1 MPKNI
6 LESDTYREMAIAEKR
21 QSFVEPEIGALLLD
35 RNLDLY
41 EFKEDGVSALTAS
54 LKLVR
59 IRIKKEDYKII
70 QNSFNLNSISTPHGF
85 LKAST
90 NSFLSPDI
98 IIEAVENKN
107 RNLTNSLEKL
117 QEKMANLSYAMIGKQ
132 IWSTHSKY

>member
-6 LESDTYREMAIAEKR
+6 LESDNYRRMAINKKS
-21 QSFVEPEIGALLLD
+21 QSFVEPELGALLLD
-35 RNLDLY
+35 KNLDLY

-59 IRIKKEDYKII
+59 IRIKKDYKIV
-70 QNSFNLNSISTPHGF
+70 QNSLNLNSISTPHGF

-90 NSFLSPDI
+90 NSFLAPDI
-98 IIEAVENKN
+98 IIQAVENKN

-117 QEKMANLSYAMIGKQ
+117 QEKMANLSYAMIGTQ
-132 IWSTHSKY
+132 IWSAH

>member
-6 LESDTYREMAIAEKR
+6 LESDNYRKMAINKKS
-21 QSFVEPEIGALLLD
+21 QNFVEPDIGALLLD
-35 RNLDLY
+35 KNLDLY
-41 EFKEDGVSALTAS
+41 EFKEDGISALTAS

-59 IRIKKEDYKII
+59 IRIKKDYKII
-70 QNSFNLNSISTPHGF
+70 ENSLNVNFISTPHGF

-117 QEKMANLSYAMIGKQ
+117 QEKMANLSYAMIGTQ

>member
-59 IRIKKEDYKII
+59 IRIKKDYKII
-70 QNSFNLNSISTPHGF
+70 QNSLNLNSISTPHGF
-85 LKAST
+85 LKTST
-90 NSFLSPDI
+90 SSFLYPDI
-98 IIEAVENKN
+98 IIQAVENKN

-117 QEKMANLSYAMIGKQ
+117 QEKMSNLSYAMIGTQ
-132 IWSTHSKY
+132 IWSAY

>member
-6 LESDTYREMAIAEKR
+6 LESDIYREMAINKKS
-21 QSFVEPEIGALLLD
+21 QSFVEPEFGALLLD
-35 RNLDLY
+35 KNLDLY
-41 EFKEDGVSALTAS
+41 EFKEDKVSALNSS

-59 IRIKKEDYKII
+59 IRIKKEDYKIV

-90 NSFLSPDI
+90 NSFLTPDI
-98 IIEAVENKN
+98 IIQAVENKN

-117 QEKMANLSYAMIGKQ
+117 HEKMANLSYAMIGAQ
-132 IWSTHSKY
+132 IWSAY

>member
-6 LESDTYREMAIAEKR
+6 LESDVYRTMSINKKS
-21 QSFVEPEIGALLLD
+21 QSFVEPDIGALLLD
-35 RNLDLY
+35 KNLDLY
-41 EFKEDGVSALTAS
+41 EFKEDGVSISTAS

-59 IRIKKEDYKII
+59 IRIRKDYIMI
-70 QNSFNLNSISTPHGF
+70 RNSLNLNSISAPHGF
-85 LKAST
+85 LKASM
-90 NSFLSPDI
+90 NSFLTTNV

-132 IWSTHSKY
+132 TTWSAH

>member
-6 LESDTYREMAIAEKR
+6 LESNNYRKMAINKKS
-21 QSFVEPEIGALLLD
+21 QSFVEPELGALLLD
-35 RNLDLY
+35 KNLDLY
-41 EFKEDGVSALTAS
+41 EFKEDGVSSLTAS

-59 IRIKKEDYKII
+59 IRIKKDYKII
-70 QNSFNLNSISTPHGF
+70 QNSFNVNSISTPHGF

-90 NSFLSPDI
+90 NSFLTPDI
-98 IIEAVENKN
+98 IIQAVENKN

-132 IWSTHSKY
+132 IWSAH

>member
-6 LESDTYREMAIAEKR
+6 LESDIYREMAINKKS
-21 QSFVEPEIGALLLD
+21 QSFVEPDIGALLLD
-35 RNLDLY
+35 KNLDLY

-59 IRIKKEDYKII
+59 IRIKKDYKIV
-70 QNSFNLNSISTPHGF
+70 QNSLNLSSINTPHGF
-85 LKAST
+85 LKASI

-117 QEKMANLSYAMIGKQ
+117 HEKMANLSYAMIGTQ
-132 IWSTHSKY
+132 IWSAH

>member
-6 LESDTYREMAIAEKR
+6 LESDIYREMAINKKS
-21 QSFVEPEIGALLLD
+21 QSFVEPELGALLLD

-41 EFKEDGVSALTAS
+41 EFKEDGVSISTAS

-59 IRIKKEDYKII
+59 IRIKKDYKIV
-70 QNSFNLNSISTPHGF
+70 QNSLNLNSISTPHGF

-90 NSFLSPDI
+90 NSFLAPDI
-98 IIEAVENKN
+98 IIQAVENKN

-117 QEKMANLSYAMIGKQ
+117 QEKMSNLSNSM
-132 IWSTHSKY
+132 TRT

>member
-6 LESDTYREMAIAEKR
+6 LESDIYRTMAINKKS
-21 QSFVEPEIGALLLD
+21 QSFVEPELGALLLD
-35 RNLDLY
+35 KNLDLY

-59 IRIKKEDYKII
+59 IRIKKEDYKIV
-70 QNSFNLNSISTPHGF
+70 QNYLNLNSISTPHGF

-90 NSFLSPDI
+90 NSFLLAPDI
-98 IIEAVENKN
+98 IIQAVENKN

-117 QEKMANLSYAMIGKQ
+117 QEKMSNLSHSMMRTQ
-132 IWSTHSKY
+132 LWSAH

>member
-6 LESDTYREMAIAEKR
+6 ILESDIYRGMAINKQS
-21 QSFVEPEIGALLLD
+21 QSFAEPEIGALLLD

-41 EFKEDGVSALTAS
+41 QFKENGVSALTAS

-59 IRIKKEDYKII
+59 IRIKKDYRII
-70 QNSFNLNSISTPHGF
+70 QNSLNLNSISTPHGF

-90 NSFLSPDI
+90 NSFLAPDI

-132 IWSTHSKY
+132 IWSAY

>member
-6 LESDTYREMAIAEKR
+6 LELDNYRGIAINKKS
-21 QSFVEPEIGALLLD
+21 QSFVEPELGALLLD

-41 EFKEDGVSALTAS
+41 KFKEDGVSALTAS

-59 IRIKKEDYKII
+59 IRIKKEDYKIT
-70 QNSFNLNSISTPHGF
+70 QNSLNLSSINTQHGF

-90 NSFLSPDI
+90 NSFLTPDI
-98 IIEAVENKN
+98 IIQAVENKN

-117 QEKMANLSYAMIGKQ
+117 HEKMTNLSYAMIGTQ
-132 IWSTHSKY
+132 IWSAH

>member
-6 LESDTYREMAIAEKR
+6 LESDTYRAMAINKKSQA
-21 QSFVEPEIGALLLD
+21 FVEPDIGALLLD
-35 RNLDLY
+35 KNLDLY

-59 IRIKKEDYKII
+59 IRIKKDYKIV
-70 QNSFNLNSISTPHGF
+70 QNSLNLSSINTPHGF

-90 NSFLSPDI
+90 NSFLAPDV

-107 RNLTNSLEKL
+107 RNLTNSMEKL
-117 QEKMANLSYAMIGKQ
+117 QEKMSNLSYAMIGKQ
-132 IWSTHSKY
+132 IWSAH

>member
-1 MPKNI
+1 MPKNL
-6 LESDTYREMAIAEKR
+6 LESDTYRAMAINKKS

-59 IRIKKEDYKII
+59 IRLRKDYKIV
-70 QNSFNLNSISTPHGF
+70 QNSLNLNSISTPHGF

-90 NSFLSPDI
+90 NSFLAPDI

-117 QEKMANLSYAMIGKQ
+117 HEKMANLSYSMMRTQ
-132 IWSTHSKY
+132 LWSAH

>member
-1 MPKNI
+1 MTI
-6 LESDTYREMAIAEKR
+6 LESDIYREMARDKKSK
-21 QSFVEPEIGALLLD
+21 SFVEPELGALLLD
-35 RNLDLY
+35 KNLDLY

-59 IRIKKEDYKII
+59 IRIKKGDYKII
-70 QNSFNLNSISTPHGF
+70 QNSLHVNSISTPHGF

-90 NSFLSPDI
+90 NSFLTPDI

-117 QEKMANLSYAMIGKQ
+117 QEKMSNLSYSMTGAQK
-132 IWSTHSKY
+132 W

>member
-6 LESDTYREMAIAEKR
+6 LESDTYRTMAINKKS
-21 QSFVEPEIGALLLD
+21 QNFVEPELGALLLD

-41 EFKEDGVSALTAS
+41 KFKEDGVSALTAS

-59 IRIKKEDYKII
+59 IRIKKEDYKIT
-70 QNSFNLNSISTPHGF
+70 QNSLSLSSISTPYGF

-90 NSFLSPDI
+90 NSFLTPDI

-117 QEKMANLSYAMIGKQ
+117 HEKMANLSYAMIGTQ
-132 IWSTHSKY
+132 IWSAH

>member
-6 LESDTYREMAIAEKR
+6 LESDIYRGMAINKKS
-21 QSFVEPEIGALLLD
+21 QSFVEPELGALLLD
-35 RNLDLY
+35 KNLDLY

-59 IRIKKEDYKII
+59 IRIKKDYKIV
-70 QNSFNLNSISTPHGF
+70 QNSLNLNSISTPHGF

-90 NSFLSPDI
+90 NSFLTPDI

-132 IWSTHSKY
+132 IWSAH

>member
-6 LESDTYREMAIAEKR
+6 LESDIYREMAINKKS

-35 RNLDLY
+35 KNLDLY

-59 IRIKKEDYKII
+59 IRLRKDYKIT
-70 QNSFNLNSISTPHGF
+70 QNSLNLSSISTPHGF

-90 NSFLSPDI
+90 NSFLTPDI

-117 QEKMANLSYAMIGKQ
+117 HEKMANLSYAMIGKQ
-132 IWSTHSKY
+132 IWSAY

>member
-6 LESDTYREMAIAEKR
+6 LDQDTYRGMAINKKS
-21 QSFVEPEIGALLLD
+21 QTFVEPDIGALLLD
-35 RNLDLY
+35 KNLDLY
-41 EFKEDGVSALTAS
+41 EFKENGVSALTAS

-59 IRIKKEDYKII
+59 IRLRKDYKIT
-70 QNSFNLNSISTPHGF
+70 QNSLNLNSISTPHGF

-90 NSFLSPDI
+90 NSFLTPDI

-117 QEKMANLSYAMIGKQ
+117 HEKIANLSSSLIGTQ
-132 IWSTHSKY
+132 IWSAH

>member
-6 LESDTYREMAIAEKR
+6 LESDIYRTMAINKKS
-21 QSFVEPEIGALLLD
+21 QTFVEPDIGALLLD
-35 RNLDLY
+35 KNLDLY
-41 EFKEDGVSALTAS
+41 EFKENGVSALTAS

-59 IRIKKEDYKII
+59 IRLRKDYKIV
-70 QNSFNLNSISTPHGF
+70 QNSLNLNSISTPHGF

-90 NSFLSPDI
+90 NSFLATDI

-117 QEKMANLSYAMIGKQ
+117 QEKMSNLSYAMIGPQ
-132 IWSTHSKY
+132 IWSAH

>member
-6 LESDTYREMAIAEKR
+6 LESDAYRGMAINKKS
-21 QSFVEPEIGALLLD
+21 QSFVEPDIGALLLD
-35 RNLDLY
+35 KNLDLY
-41 EFKEDGVSALTAS
+41 ELKEDGVSALTAS

-59 IRIKKEDYKII
+59 IRLRKDYKIT
-70 QNSFNLNSISTPHGF
+70 QNSLSLSSISTPHGF

-90 NSFLSPDI
+90 NSFLAPDI

-117 QEKMANLSYAMIGKQ
+117 HEKMANLSYAMIGTQ
-132 IWSTHSKY
+132 IWSAH

>member
-6 LESDTYREMAIAEKR
+6 LESDNYRKMAINKR
-21 QSFVEPEIGALLLD
+21 SKSFVEPELGALLLD
-35 RNLDLY
+35 KNLDLY

-59 IRIKKEDYKII
+59 IRIKKEDYKIT
-70 QNSFNLNSISTPHGF
+70 QNSLSLSSISTPHGF

-90 NSFLSPDI
+90 NSFLAPDI

-117 QEKMANLSYAMIGKQ
+117 QEKMSNLSYAMIGTQ
-132 IWSTHSKY
+132 IWSAH

>member
-6 LESDTYREMAIAEKR
+6 LESDNYRKMAINKKSK
-21 QSFVEPEIGALLLD
+21 SFVEPELGALLLD
-35 RNLDLY
+35 KNLDLY
-41 EFKEDGVSALTAS
+41 EFKEDGVSALNAS

-59 IRIKKEDYKII
+59 IRIKKDYKIV
-70 QNSFNLNSISTPHGF
+70 QNSLNLNSISTPYGF

-117 QEKMANLSYAMIGKQ
+117 QEKMANLSYAMIGTQK
-132 IWSTHSKY
+132 W

>member
-6 LESDTYREMAIAEKR
+6 LESDIYRGMAINKKS
-21 QSFVEPEIGALLLD
+21 QSFVEPELGALLLD
-35 RNLDLY
+35 KNLDLY
-41 EFKEDGVSALTAS
+41 KFKEDGVSALTAS

-59 IRIKKEDYKII
+59 IRIKKDYKIV
-70 QNSFNLNSISTPHGF
+70 QNSLNLNSISTPHGF

-90 NSFLSPDI
+90 NSFLAPDI

>member
-6 LESDTYREMAIAEKR
+6 LESDVYRGMAINKKS
-21 QSFVEPEIGALLLD
+21 QSFVEPELGALLLD
-35 RNLDLY
+35 KNLDLY

-59 IRIKKEDYKII
+59 IRIKKDYKIV
-70 QNSFNLNSISTPHGF
+70 QNSLNLNSISTPHGF

-90 NSFLSPDI
+90 NSFLTPDI
-98 IIEAVENKN
+98 IIQAVENKN

-117 QEKMANLSYAMIGKQ
+117 QEKMSNLSYAMLGAQ
-132 IWSTHSKY
+132 TW